1 MVVLLVIA
9 FGAPLISRVWKNANP
24 FGTKEVDREQPAL
37 LQAISSMSDYR
48 AASGTFEVV
57 VDLEKDAKWLPSV
70 IKGERTI
77 VLVHGSVDAGV
88 DFSDLAASAISADKE
103 AGTVILKLPK
113 ATLREA
119 QIDLSRTKVLDEQRG
134 LLDRIG
140 STFGDSSGLDKETLQ
155 LAQKKLRTAATDS
168 NITKLA
174 EANTRQ
180 MLTQLANGLGY
191 PNVTVTFVDP
201 NPAKDGTM

>member
-1 MVVLLVIA
+1 MLLLVVIA
-9 FGAPLISRVWKNANP
+9 FGAPLIGRLWKDVNP
-24 FGTKEVDREQPAL
+24 FGTKEVDRQQPAL
-37 LQAISSMSDYR
+37 LQAITSMSDYR

-77 VLVHGSVDAGV
+77 VLAHGSVDAGV
-88 DFSDLAASAISADKE
+88 DFSKLDASAIVADQK
-103 AGTVILKLPK
+103 AGTVTLKLPK

-119 QIDLSRTKVLDEQRG
+119 QIDLSRTKILDQQRG
-134 LLDRIG
+134 ILDRIG
-140 STFGDSSGLDKETLQ
+140 STFGDSSDLDKKTLQ
-155 LAQKKLRTAATDS
+155 LAQKKLGAAAIDS

-191 PNVTVTFVDP
+191 PTVTVTFVDP
-201 NPAKDGTM
+201 TATKDGQM